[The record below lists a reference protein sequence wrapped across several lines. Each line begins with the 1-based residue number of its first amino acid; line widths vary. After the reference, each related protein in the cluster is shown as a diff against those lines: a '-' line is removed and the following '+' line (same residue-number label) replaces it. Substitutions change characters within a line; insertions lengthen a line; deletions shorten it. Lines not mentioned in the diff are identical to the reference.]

1 MGSTEA
7 TNLDLRKIKKLIE
20 LVQESGISELEVR
33 DGEESIRIARSAPM
47 AALPVVAAAP
57 PAQETAVAS
66 AARGEPAGRG
76 QVVRAPISGTFYRSP
91 APGEAPFVNEGD
103 AVARGDVLCIIESMK
118 MMNRIEAELTG
129 TVAEIL
135 LDNGRA
141 MEAGTALFRI
151 V

>member
-1 MGSTEA
+1 M
-7 TNLDLRKIKKLIE
+7 DLRKIKKLIE

-33 DGEESIRIARSAPM
+33 DGEESIRIARGVP
-47 AALPVVAAAP
+47 AAAMPVAAA
-57 PAQETAVAS
+57 AS
-66 AARGEPAGRG
+66 PVQDTDRAGAAPGEPAGPG

-91 APGEAPFVNEGD
+91 APGEAPFVNEGET
-103 AVARGDVLCIIESMK
+103 VAPGDVLCIIESMK

-135 LDNGRA
+135 LENGRA

>member
-1 MGSTEA
+1 M
-7 TNLDLRKIKKLIE
+7 DLRKIKKLIE

-33 DGEESIRIARSAPM
+33 DGEESIRIARGVP
-47 AALPVVAAAP
+47 AAAMPVAAAASP
-57 PAQETAVAS
+57 VQDTEVAG
-66 AARGEPAGRG
+66 AARGEPAGPG
-76 QVVRAPISGTFYRSP
+76 EVVRAPISGTFYRSP
-91 APGEAPFVNEGD
+91 APGEAPFVNEGET
-103 AVARGDVLCIIESMK
+103 VAPGDVLCIIESMK

-135 LDNGRA
+135 LENGRA

>member
-1 MGSTEA
+1 M
-7 TNLDLRKIKKLIE
+7 DLRKIKKLIE

-33 DGEESIRIARSAPM
+33 DGEESIRIARGVP
-47 AALPVVAAAP
+47 AAAMPVAAA
-57 PAQETAVAS
+57 AS
-66 AARGEPAGRG
+66 PAGPG

-91 APGEAPFVNEGD
+91 APGEAPFVKEGE
-103 AVARGDVLCIIESMK
+103 AVAAGDVLCIIESMK

-129 TVAEIL
+129 TLAEIL
-135 LDNGRA
+135 LENGRA